1 MNAEDVSKWL
11 GAISEACDASE
22 DSCEGEGFVSKEE
35 WMESR
40 GVFLANAPEEVKC
53 DRTVM
58 AAAVKR
64 WGGNALKWAGSSL
77 LSDPQFM
84 LNCLKIYADS
94 GCREGDINPLEFA
107 SSTLLGSLSRLN
119 RSFLLRVTLYRR

>member
-11 GAISEACDASE
+11 GAISEASDAPEHSRQ
-22 DSCEGEGFVSKEE
+22 GEGCVSKEA
-35 WMESR
+35 WMKSR
-40 GVFLANAPEEVKC
+40 GVFLVNAPEEVKY
-53 DRTVM
+53 DATVM

-94 GCREGDINPLEFA
+94 GCREGDEIPLVFA
-107 SSTLLGSLSRLN
+107 SPALLGSLSQLRK
-119 RSFLLRVTLYRR
+119 SFCCA

>member
-11 GAISEACDASE
+11 GAISEASDAPEHSRQ
-22 DSCEGEGFVSKEE
+22 GEGCVSKEA

-40 GVFLANAPEEVKC
+40 GVFLVNAPEEVKC
-53 DRTVM
+53 DATVM

-94 GCREGDINPLEFA
+94 GCREGDEIPLVFA
-107 SSTLLGSLSRLN
+107 SPALLGSLSQLRK
-119 RSFLLRVTLYRR
+119 SFCCA